1 VSNRQIIRSSST
13 SNAEIR
19 ELLQGIFAA
28 ELLCPSRQLWV
39 VSPWLSDIELLDNR
53 SGAFASLDPQ
63 WGSRQIRLVEMLGRL
78 LELGTQV
85 IIATRPDSHNESFL
99 RKLEDIS
106 SAAGN
111 RSRLSVHRL
120 PTLHTK
126 GILGDDF
133 YISGSMN
140 ITFNG
145 VEVLEEGLL
154 FTTEAESVA
163 NARIAFLDGYKVDG
177 VSEGNA

>member
-1 VSNRQIIRSSST
+1 MSNRQIIRSSST

-19 ELLQGIFAA
+19 ELLQGVFAA
-28 ELLCPSRQLWV
+28 ELLRPSRCLWL

-63 WGSRQIRLVEMLGRL
+63 WGSRQIRLVEMLGRM
-78 LELGTQV
+78 LELGTEV
-85 IIATRPDSHNESFL
+85 VIATRPDAHNESFL
-99 RKLEDIS
+99 RKLDDVAK
-106 SAAGN
+106 AAGN
-111 RSRLSVHRL
+111 DSRLTIHRL

-133 YISGSMN
+133 YVSGSMN

-154 FTTEAESVA
+154 FTTDAESVS
-163 NARIAFLDGYKVDG
+163 NARIAFMDGYG
-177 VSEGNA
+177 GNS

>member
-1 VSNRQIIRSSST
+1 MSSRQIIRSSST

-19 ELLQGIFAA
+19 ELLEGVFAA
-28 ELLCPSRQLWV
+28 ELLRPSRCLWL

-63 WGSRQIRLVEMLGRL
+63 WGPRQIRLVEMLGRL
-78 LELGTQV
+78 LELGTEV
-85 IIATRPDSHNESFL
+85 IIATRPDRHNESFL
-99 RKLEDIS
+99 RKLEDVAR
-106 SAAGN
+106 AAGDESRITFH
-111 RSRLSVHRL
+111 RS

-145 VEVLEEGLL
+145 IEVLQEGLL
-154 FTTEAESVA
+154 FTTDAESVS
-163 NARIAFLDGYKVDG
+163 NARIAFIDGYG
-177 VSEGNA
+177 GNS

>member
-1 VSNRQIIRSSST
+1 MSNRQIIRSSST

-28 ELLCPSRQLWV
+28 ELLCPSRCLWV
-39 VSPWLSDIELLDNR
+39 VSPWLSDLELLDNR

-63 WGSRQIRLVEMLGRL
+63 WGSRQIRLAEMLGRL

-85 IIATRPDSHNESFL
+85 IIATRPDAHNESFL
-99 RKLEDIS
+99 RKLDDFAR
-106 SAAGN
+106 AAGN
-111 RSRLSVHRL
+111 DSRLTIHRL
-120 PTLHTK
+120 PALHTK

-163 NARIAFLDGYKVDG
+163 NARIAFMDGYG
-177 VSEGNA
+177 GNA

>member
-1 VSNRQIIRSSST
+1 MRSRQIIRSSST

-28 ELLCPSRQLWV
+28 ELLCPSKQLWL

-63 WGSRQIRLVEMLGRL
+63 WGARQIRLVEILGRL
-78 LELGTQV
+78 LALGTEV
-85 IIATRPDSHNESFL
+85 VIATRPDAHNESFL
-99 RKLEDIS
+99 RKLEDIAN
-106 SAAGN
+106 AAGN
-111 RSRLSVHRL
+111 RSRLSIHRL

-126 GILGDDF
+126 GVLGDDF

-145 VEVLEEGLL
+145 VEVLEESLL
-154 FTTEAESVA
+154 FTTEAEPVA
-163 NARIAFLDGYKVDG
+163 NAKIAFLDGYG
-177 VSEGNA
+177 GNA